1 MFYIFYNFAALLVWP
16 LYVLVGLVSV
26 RMREFQASRRNANV
40 PPRPSAQ
47 KCVWLHAASVGE
59 LDQAMAI
66 VRELRLRGSTAF
78 IAVSVFSMS
87 VKKLEQPGVDYMF
100 RLPVDFPWAHNRTIS
115 MLKPDFFVTMTW
127 DVFPN
132 LLRSLHARGVRS
144 FLCSAALSADSSRLK
159 FPLKWML
166 RGVYAK
172 LTGIGAVDNLN
183 RELFARLHPAQDVV
197 HVTGDSRYD
206 SIFHRVENV
215 ALDAGQEALLS
226 HSGATWILASTY
238 KQCDAQI
245 LPHLAGLLADF
256 PDLRVL
262 IFPHFVEEARLR
274 EVEEGLALH
283 GVACSRFSAE
293 NNKARVCIV
302 DRMGILAL
310 AYRFGLFCYVGG
322 AFHHRIHN
330 TGEPA
335 AMHLSVLT
343 GPRIQ
348 SSPVAGLLES
358 EGCLYVCKDGQEVAQ
373 RARKHLQDRNQAR
386 AAGDKA
392 YNVISKER
400 GSSKRFV
407 DQFLRGAV

>member
-1 MFYIFYNFAALLVWP
+1 MFYLFYNIAAVLAWPVYALL
-16 LYVLVGLVSV
+16 GLVSAQ
-26 RMREFQASRRNANV
+26 MREFQRSRQSANLPV
-40 PPRPSAQ
+40 IPAGRA
-47 KCVWLHAASVGE
+47 CVWLHAASVGE

-66 VRELRLRGSTAF
+66 VRELRLRGSNAF
-78 IAVSVFSMS
+78 IAVSVFSNS
-87 VKKLEQPGVDYMF
+87 VKKLEQPGVDFMF
-100 RLPVDFPWAHNRTIS
+100 RLPVDFPWAHGRLIAALN
-115 MLKPDFFVTMTW
+115 PQFFVTMTW

-132 LLRSLHARGVRS
+132 LLRSLNARGVPS
-144 FLCSAALSADSSRLK
+144 YLCSAALSPDSSRLK
-159 FPLKWML
+159 FPLNWML

-172 LTGIGAVDNLN
+172 LAGIGAVDNSN
-183 RELFARLHPAQDVV
+183 RDLFRRLHPRPDVV

-206 SIFHRVENV
+206 SIFHRVES
-215 ALDAGQEALLS
+215 ASLDAGHQALLA

-245 LPHLAGLLADF
+245 LPHLKALLSEF
-256 PDLRVL
+256 SDLRVL
-262 IFPHFVEEARLR
+262 VFPHFVEESRLR

-283 GVACSRFSAE
+283 NIECSRFSQG
-293 NNKARVCIV
+293 KKTRVCLV

-322 AFHHRIHN
+322 AFHHRVHN

-335 AMHLSVLT
+335 AMRLPVLT

-348 SSPVAGLLES
+348 ASPVAGLLAS
-358 EGCLYVCKDGQEVAQ
+358 EGCLQACKDGSELAL
-373 RARKHLQDRNQAR
+373 RARELLRDSKSAR
-386 AAGDKA
+386 EAGERA
-392 YNVISKER
+392 YNVISRER